1 MNLRVGTSG
10 YNFPEW
16 KGSFY
21 PAKLPAAKMLEYYAA
36 RLSTVEIN
44 YTFYRMPTAKVVAG
58 WAATVPETFTFV
70 LKAPQRITHVARLK
84 DIDDTLR
91 YFCETAAGLGSRLGP
106 LLFQLPPNFKQDTA
120 RLANLLAQIPPGV
133 RAACEFRHASWF
145 ADDVYALLR
154 TYNAALCL
162 AVTAE
167 FTPPLVATADFGYV
181 RLREDGYDPAQLG
194 EWMRTIRELG
204 ANWRDA
210 FIFFKHEGSAE
221 GPRLAQQ
228 LLELSRPPLSAS

>member
-1 MNLRVGTSG
+1 MNLHVGTSG

-36 RLSTVEIN
+36 RLQTVEIN
-44 YTFYRMPTAKVVAG
+44 YTFYRMPTPKIVAG

-91 YFCETAAGLGSRLGP
+91 YFCETAAGLGARLGP
-106 LLFQLPPNFKQDTA
+106 LLFQLPPNFKKDTA
-120 RLANLLAQIPPGV
+120 RLANLLAQLPPGV

-145 ADDVYALLR
+145 ADDVYELLR
-154 TYNAALCL
+154 TYNGALCV
-162 AVTAE
+162 ADTGDA
-167 FTPPLVATADFGYV
+167 TTPLVATADFGYL
-181 RLREDGYDPAQLG
+181 RLRDEGYDEQGLAA
-194 EWMRTIRELG
+194 WMDRVRELG
-204 ANWRDA
+204 AGWRDA
-210 FIFFKHEGSAE
+210 FVFFKHEGSGE
-221 GPRLAQQ
+221 GPRLAER
-228 LLELSRPPLSAS
+228 LLQLSRPSA